1 MLRQILCLNQKLIQ
15 VFATE
20 VVSAQ
25 KNSLDLLCVM
35 DVFQRISPEENHGS
49 CLVLVDTAKTII

>member
-1 MLRQILCLNQKLIQ
+1 MLRQFLCLNQKLIQ

-25 KNSLDLLCVM
+25 KNSLNLLSVM
-35 DVFQRISPEENHGS
+35 DVFQRICPEENH
-49 CLVLVDTAKTII
+49 